1 MKEFSRLL
9 IIMLPQW
16 KWLVLGM
23 LCSLV
28 TLLAN
33 AALLSLAAW
42 FLACMAVA
50 GITGVPFN
58 YHLPAG
64 GIRTLAIVRTGG
76 RYAERLFSHE
86 ATFRLLAHMRVW
98 FFRRLEPLAPACI
111 AGMHSGD
118 IFSRVKADIDHL
130 DQFYL
135 RFVLPVCTAAAAL
148 LAVFVFAGRFSHV
161 LAVYLCCLWILA
173 GGILPLIILKQGMSI
188 GRRQVASLSRMR
200 SLGVDLIRGLEELVV
215 LGQTGRI
222 LAQLK
227 KENMVQTR
235 ILGRYSRLEAWAE
248 GGMTLCI
255 GMSVWG
261 TLIIVMPLVESGT
274 VSGENLPMLAVL
286 ALLSFEGVQQLPSA
300 FKAWGRIRASAR
312 RLFAI
317 IDQRPLVQD
326 PSQGLP
332 APGEW
337 AIEFRNVSFS
347 YPGRN
352 EQVLKSV
359 SFQLGSGEKAGM
371 VGPSG
376 AGKTSVFNLLLRFYP
391 LEQGRILLG
400 GEDIQNYK
408 AEDLRSWTGV
418 VAQDCYLFNSSIREN
433 LLLASPDARDKDLW
447 QALARARLDE
457 FVASLPQCLDTQV
470 GQAGIRLSGGQARRL
485 CIARA
490 LLKDAPILL
499 LDEPTEGLDRV
510 TEAALWDTLREVM
523 AQKTV
528 ILITHR
534 HKGLE
539 YMDRVVSID

>member
-1 MKEFSRLL
+1 MKELLRLL
-9 IIMLPQW
+9 AIMLPQW
-16 KWLVLGM
+16 KWLLLGM

-42 FLACMAVA
+42 FLACMALA
-50 GITGVPFN
+50 GITGIPFN

-98 FFRRLEPLAPACI
+98 FFRRLEPLAPAGL
-111 AGMHSGD
+111 ASMHSGD
-118 IFSRVKADIDHL
+118 IFSRIKADIDHL

-135 RFVLPVCTAAAAL
+135 RFVLPLCTAVAAL
-148 LAVFVFAGRFSHV
+148 LTVFVFAGRFSHV
-161 LAVYLCCLWILA
+161 LALYLCCLWILA
-173 GGILPLIILKQGMSI
+173 GGILPLILLKQGMSI
-188 GRRQVASLSRMR
+188 GQSQVASLSRMR
-200 SLGVDLIRGLEELVV
+200 ILGVDLIRGLEELVV
-215 LGQTGRI
+215 FGQTRPI
-222 LAQLK
+222 LAELK
-227 KENMVQTR
+227 NENTVQTK
-235 ILGRYSRLEAWAE
+235 ILVRYSRLEAWAE
-248 GGMTLCI
+248 AGMTLCA
-255 GMSVWG
+255 GLSVWG
-261 TLIIVMPLVESGT
+261 AIIIVIPLVESGII
-274 VSGENLPMLAVL
+274 SGENLPMLAVL

-312 RLFAI
+312 RLFSI

-326 PSQGLP
+326 PPEGLP

-337 AIEFRNVSFS
+337 SIEFRNVSFS

-352 EQVLKSV
+352 EQALKSM
-359 SFQLGSGEKAGM
+359 SFQIRSGEKAGM

-400 GEDIQNYK
+400 GQDIQNYR

-433 LLLASPDARDKDLW
+433 LLLARPEAQDKDLW
-447 QALARARLDE
+447 QALAKAKLDD
-457 FVASLPQCLDTQV
+457 FVASLPDSLDTQV

-485 CIARA
+485 CIART
-490 LLKDAPILL
+490 LLKDAPVLL
-499 LDEPTEGLDRV
+499 LDEPTEGLDRN
-510 TEAALWDTLREVM
+510 TEAALWDTLQEVM

-534 HKGLE
+534 QKGLA
-539 YMDRVVSID
+539 YMDRVVSIG